1 MCDLLQH
8 PDIVGRIL
16 SCLAWRERR
25 QLAAV
30 CVSWREAA
38 ETSPCWSDLDLTF
51 ADATKAFTNLVH
63 SATQASNPRPS
74 HRRQK
79 VAGRV
84 SLCRLNFKDNPT
96 PFRWVQTLQLSVY
109 SSEETAALLS
119 LLLFPTRQSS
129 GVCSASRPQ
138 LHENGKVAPDGKDT
152 IHDPCAAGHRHLPAV
167 IDDMD
172 QDATAEGSA
181 DLLMPALRRLDVYR
195 GVGQRGCGVFW
206 IDTPVRLLS
215 TIPSFFPVSNSL
227 QGRQRIRCCAP
238 SAPSTDTASSPILRD
253 SFPFQSSQ
261 SRSVAA
267 LNSACDFLSNSKA
280 SESPSFR
287 SEADDSPSL
296 ASGPNVE
303 GVLPGSLPSFLD
315 CLGPRSWREL
325 PVNPFLEEVSTLA
338 SSAEDSPVERAESTA
353 SSDPPCQFASLPFLE
368 CLVVEAPLP
377 ITLIRGLRGR
387 LPRLRHLSVTQVIN
401 YSSVER
407 REQGHRNRELPSD
420 LERLR
425 ALRSFFQDLP
435 PNQLQTVCVSL
446 ACVPAPECLFEG
458 RSPWEDTA
466 QAEREEDSQL
476 ESASAWNTLI
486 ERVAN
491 TLPPE
496 DDTSNGAAEWRTR
509 PARGLPEDGDDV
521 MELLTSCHAE
531 SLESLWLPD
540 IPVSYPVLQRFLS
553 QCKKIKSW
561 HLAGWAALMAA
572 TLGAPL

>member
-1 MCDLLQH
+1 MCELLQH
-8 PDIVGRIL
+8 PDIVGQIL

-30 CVSWREAA
+30 CMSWREAA

-51 ADATKAFTNLVH
+51 ADATKAFTSLVH
-63 SATQASNPRPS
+63 SARQASNPLPS
-74 HRRQK
+74 HRRQE

-84 SLCRLNFKDNPT
+84 PICRLNFRDNPT
-96 PFRWVQTLQLSVY
+96 PFRWVQTLQVSVY

-119 LLLFPTRQSS
+119 ILLFPTRQSS

-138 LHENGKVAPDGKDT
+138 LRENGKVAPDGKDT
-152 IHDPCAAGHRHLPAV
+152 IRGPCVAENRHIPAV
-167 IDDMD
+167 IDDVD
-172 QDATAEGSA
+172 SAATAEGSA

-195 GVGQRGCGVFW
+195 GVGKRGCGVFW
-206 IDTPVRLLS
+206 IDTPVQLLS
-215 TIPSFFPVSNSL
+215 TIPSFFPVSNIL
-227 QGRQRIRCCAP
+227 QSRQRIRCCVP

-261 SRSVAA
+261 SGSFAA
-267 LNSACDFLSNSKA
+267 LNPACDLLSNSTA
-280 SESPSFR
+280 SHSPSSR

-296 ASGPNVE
+296 ASGSHVE
-303 GVLPGSLPSFLD
+303 GLLPDALPSFLD
-315 CLGPRSWREL
+315 RLGPHSWREL
-325 PVNPFLEEVSTLA
+325 PENPFLEEVSTLA
-338 SSAEDSPVERAESTA
+338 SSAEDSPVERAEST
-353 SSDPPCQFASLPFLE
+353 SPSDTPCQFASLPFLE
-368 CLVVEAPLP
+368 SLVVEAPLP
-377 ITLIRGLRGR
+377 ATLIRGLRGR
-387 LPRLRHLSVTQVIN
+387 LPRLRHLSVTQVIS

-407 REQGHRNRELPSD
+407 REQEHRNRELSSD
-420 LERLR
+420 LERLT
-425 ALRSFFQDLP
+425 ALRSFFQALP
-435 PNQLQTVCVSL
+435 PDQLQTVCVSL
-446 ACVPAPECLFEG
+446 ACAPAPECLFEG
-458 RSPWEDTA
+458 RSPWEDTT
-466 QAEREEDSQL
+466 QAEREEDSQS
-476 ESASAWNTLI
+476 ESASAWKTLI
-486 ERVAN
+486 ERVAS

-531 SLESLWLPD
+531 SLESLWFPD

-572 TLGAPL
+572 TLRAPL